1 VQKKRKKRGKIK
13 KGSSYPLYT
22 LEDWKFREI
31 TISLD
36 ITGLQKLRII
46 VQGQLQHIF
55 VQ

>member
-1 VQKKRKKRGKIK
+1 VQKKEKEWKNK
-13 KGSSYPLYT
+13 KGSSYLLYT
-22 LEDWKFREI
+22 LEGWKFREI

-36 ITGLQKLRII
+36 IAGLQKLRII